1 MEIIKLL
8 IILLI
13 LITVHELGHFIVA
26 KLFRVYVTE
35 FALGFG
41 PKIFSRKGKETEF
54 TIRAFPLG
62 GFAAMVGEDG
72 EVEEDLKNI
81 PFERT
86 LKGVN
91 RFKQFLIMFAG
102 SFMNL
107 LLAFIIF
114 CGIAA
119 FNDIRDPAPVIGMV
133 QEDSPAYHAGLQ
145 KNDYVYEIHQNNEV
159 TKIDSYLDLSL
170 FSSFNADGKP
180 YDLKIIRGDEHLSL
194 HIEPVFDIESQ
205 RYVAGF
211 VQSTIPAATNPIEVI
226 HNGWILSVDTTKSIF
241 TSLHMLFTGKAGIND
256 LSGPVGMV
264 EITKQVSNNA
274 GILGLINFTALL
286 SINLAIFNLL
296 PIPALDGGRIL
307 IVAIEAITRRR
318 INPDLESKII
328 GVSFILLMLLIVI
341 VTFNDITKIFRG

>member
-1 MEIIKLL
+1 MEILKLI

-13 LITVHELGHFIVA
+13 LITVHEFGHFIVA
-26 KLFRVYVTE
+26 KIFNVYVSE

-54 TIRAFPLG
+54 TIRALPLG
-62 GFAAMVGEDG
+62 GYAAMVGEEG
-72 EVEEDLKNI
+72 EISEELKDI

-114 CGIAA
+114 MGIAA
-119 FNDIRDPAPVIGMV
+119 TNDIKNPDAIIGSV
-133 QEDSPAYHAGLQ
+133 SVNSPAKKAGV
-145 KNDYVYEIHQNNEV
+145 KAGDIVYEIHQGDTI
-159 TKIDSYLDLSL
+159 TKIESYMDLTL
-170 FSSFNADGKP
+170 FSSFNTEGKP
-180 YDLKIIRGDEHLSL
+180 YDLKIIRGEERISVP
-194 HIEPVFDIESQ
+194 IKPAFDIDSQ
-205 RYVAGF
+205 RYIAGF
-211 VQSTIPAATNPIEVI
+211 SQAVIEKASNPIEVVR
-226 HNGWILSVDTTKSIF
+226 NGWILSVDTTKSIF
-241 TSLHMLFTGKAGIND
+241 LSLNMLISGKAGIND

-264 EITKQVSNNA
+264 EITKEVSDNA
-274 GILGLINFTALL
+274 GIIGLINFTAIL

-296 PIPALDGGRIL
+296 PIPALDGGRIV
-307 IVAIEAITRRR
+307 IVAYEAITRRA
-318 INPDLESKII
+318 INPKIESRII
-328 GVSFILLMLLIVI
+328 GISFLLLIALIVV